1 MGVSSDSS
9 QRATKL
15 REEAGGRL
23 PGSTE
28 MAQALDLLE
37 LAGGRKKCFELGNNL
52 CKQHFR
58 EEKNSSEKIK
68 KQTFKKTNWQFCVGR
83 VPRER

>member
-9 QRATKL
+9 QWATKL

-23 PGSTE
+23 LGNTE
-28 MAQALDLLE
+28 MAQALGLLE
-37 LAGGRKKCFELGNNL
+37 LAGGRQKCFELGNNL

-58 EEKNSSEKIK
+58 FREEKKSPEKKKNRLSRRQTGSS
-68 KQTFKKTNWQFCVGR
+68 V
-83 VPRER
+83 